1 MLVSVIIFRLIRRQ
15 EIYCYNPE
23 EDPFDSEESA
33 IWSLHYFFF
42 NKHRKRV
49 CYIYFRGISMA
60 SHSPMG
66 APRMMKTP
74 KRPRNLVRTPS
85 AGSTTSIGAAKR
97 AKYWL
102 GDRADRPIEGSWDED
117 GDELDGV
124 VGEELEYAADD
135 DADVERLDLRRFS
148 SSTIDEDMPFRSS
161 PPRERSVTRGMS
173 EEIVDSMEI

>member
-1 MLVSVIIFRLIRRQ
+1 M
-15 EIYCYNPE
+15 YCYNPE

-42 NKHRKRV
+42 NKNRKRV
-49 CYIYFRGISMA
+49 CYIYLRGFSMA

-66 APRMMKTP
+66 ASHMIKTV
-74 KRPRNLVRTPS
+74 KRPSHLTRTLS
-85 AGSTTSIGAAKR
+85 VGSTTSIGAAKR

-102 GDRADRPIEGSWDED
+102 GDRADRPVEGSWDED

-124 VGEELEYAADD
+124 VGELDD
-135 DADVERLDLRRFS
+135 DDDIDEIDSDVEQLELHRFS
-148 SSTIDEDMPFRSS
+148 SSTMEEDEVLGSS
-161 PPRERSVTRGMS
+161 FHERNVNRGVS